1 MSGFCSGGAG
11 GVVERFDVVAG
22 VVAVSAFA
30 AAGVVEV
37 AGG

>member
-1 MSGFCSGGAG
+1 
-11 GVVERFDVVAG
+11 VEAFDVVAG